1 MYLILENR
9 ISDYIEFKKMFKEKY
24 LNIFADHDACYYIEN
39 GMYFRMSYDIHLY
52 SNWWNIHWK

>member
-9 ISDYIEFKKMFKEKY
+9 MSDYIEFKKIFKEKY

-39 GMYFRMSYDIHLY
+39 GMYCRVSYDIY
-52 SNWWNIHWK
+52 MY